1 MRFLCLFRAFRG
13 ILFAHI
19 RGSFVLIRGEKPDHG
34 LHEAGFAGTRI
45 LSKSFSG
52 ML

>member
-19 RGSFVLIRGEKPDHG
+19 RGSFVLIRGEKITTDYTKQAAPV
-34 LHEAGFAGTRI
+34 TRI
-45 LSKSFSG
+45 LSKCFSG